1 MKTRTAYALG
11 FATLFG
17 SLAAAPAFADHN
29 SPMGAGWANMPN
41 DIHNTR
47 VDTRVEDDYQSFI
60 DFVKY
65 GMGAD
70 SVNRFLTD
78 TSTTVGQSSS
88 GSSHAALSSG
98 TLASGAQ
105 TTSAIDHRM
114 GGRR

>member
-1 MKTRTAYALG
+1 MKTVTACAIASLLG
-11 FATLFG
+11 SF
-17 SLAAAPAFADHN
+17 AAAPAFADHN

-47 VDTRVEDDYQSFI
+47 IDTRLEDDYQSFI

-70 SVNRFLTD
+70 TVNRFLTD
-78 TSTTVGQSSS
+78 TTSTTVAQGSSDTSRAAQSGGMLTSSAVTSSS
-88 GSSHAALSSG
+88 V
-98 TLASGAQ
+98 
-105 TTSAIDHRM
+105 DYRM

>member
-1 MKTRTAYALG
+1 MKTVTSCAI
-11 FATLFG
+11 ATLLG
-17 SLAAAPAFADHN
+17 SLAATPAFADHN

-47 VDTRVEDDYQSFI
+47 IDTRLADDYQSFI

-70 SVNRFLTD
+70 TVNRYLTD
-78 TSTTVGQSSS
+78 TTTTVGQAAS
-88 GSSHAALSSG
+88 GSSHATLSSG
-98 TLASGAQ
+98 TLTSG
-105 TTSAIDHRM
+105 TLTSSAIDPRM

>member
-1 MKTRTAYALG
+1 MKTLTACAI
-11 FATLFG
+11 ATVLG

-29 SPMGAGWANMPN
+29 SPNGAGWANMPN

-47 VDTRVEDDYQSFI
+47 IDTRLADDYQSFI

-70 SVNRFLTD
+70 SVNRYLTD
-78 TSTTVGQSSS
+78 TTTTVGQAAS
-88 GSSHAALSSG
+88 GSSHATLPGG
-98 TLASGAQ
+98 TLTSGAS
-105 TTSAIDHRM
+105 TISAIDSRM